1 MCKLTIR
8 MWFAALAV
16 AVLCF
21 ATAPA
26 GNAQTAADDISD
38 AALVRSLPGFSEQMV
53 QVNGVRLHYVAGGKG
68 PPLLLLPGWPQTWW
82 AYNKVMPAL
91 ALKYRVIAVDLRGMG
106 GSEKP
111 ASGYDQKTMG
121 SDIAALVKTLALG
134 KVNIVGHDIGSMVA
148 YSFAAQ
154 YPELTRRLVLL
165 DVAPPDASL
174 AKWPLLPGVGT
185 FGDKVGDGSNAY
197 PWWFAWHQV
206 PDLHAKLAADGRIR
220 LEQDWFFHYL
230 LRNDAS
236 IDARDRAVYAAAYT
250 SPAAIRAGDAWYQ
263 AFPQDII
270 DNDAYPKLTMP
281 VLALG
286 GPGYGWLASVMPTK
300 AADLKVVRVANS
312 GHFIAEEVPDE
323 LLNHLERFLK

>member
-1 MCKLTIR
+1 MTSR
-8 MWFAALAV
+8 MWFTALAV
-16 AVLCF
+16 AALCF

-26 GNAQTAADDISD
+26 AEAQTATDDITD
-38 AALVRSLPGFSEQMV
+38 AALVRSLPGFSEGTA
-53 QVNGVRLHYVAGGKG
+53 QVNGVSLHYVAGGNG

-82 AYNKVMPAL
+82 AYHKVMPTL
-91 ALKYRVIAVDLRGMG
+91 ARMHRVIAIDLRGMG
-106 GSEKP
+106 RSEKP
-111 ASGYDQKTMG
+111 TGGYDKKTMG
-121 SDIAALVKTLALG
+121 SDIAALVKALALG
-134 KVNIVGHDIGSMVA
+134 KVDVVGHDIGSMVA

-185 FGDKVGDGSNAY
+185 FGEKVGDGSHAY

-230 LRNDAS
+230 LRDDAS
-236 IDARDRAVYAAAYT
+236 IDARDRDVFAAAY
-250 SPAAIRAGDAWYQ
+250 SGPDAIRAGDAWYQ

-270 DNDAYPKLTMP
+270 DNDAYPKLAMP

-286 GPGYGWLASVMPTK
+286 GPGYGWLASVMPAK
-300 AADLKVVRVANS
+300 AADLKVVRLANS

-323 LLNHLERFLK
+323 LLEHLERFLK